1 MEIFMVKEKVNQAK
15 NLLKEYGVDCWI
27 TFVRESQ
34 LNGDPILPYLV
45 GSDVTWH
52 SAFIIT
58 SSGKTA
64 AIVGKYD
71 KKSIEDL
78 GAYDQVMDYVQSV
91 KEQLLDYLKKLNPK
105 QIAINYS
112 KSSEVCD
119 GLTHG
124 MYITLYDYLSGIGYQ
139 DRLISA
145 EKIISSIRQRKSK
158 TEIEYMKMAIKHTE
172 DIFDKVKDFIK
183 PGKTEEE
190 IAEFMRQEVKK
201 KGLEVA
207 WEPKMCPSV
216 FTGPDTAAAHYNPT
230 ERKVEEG
237 HVLNMDFGVKYNGYC
252 SDLQRTFYILRK
264 GEDVPPP
271 EVMKGFNTIVESIE
285 LSRQAMKPGV
295 QGIEIDTINRNYIV
309 SKGYEE
315 FPHALGHQ
323 VGRFSHDGT
332 ALLAPKWEKYANKP
346 FEPIEEG
353 MIFTIEPRLT
363 VKDYGVA
370 TIEEEVLVTAT
381 GAEYISTPQKE
392 IILIKP

>member
-1 MEIFMVKEKVNQAK
+1 MVKEKVNQAK
-15 NLLKEYGVDCWI
+15 ALLKEYGVDCWI

-78 GAYDQVMDYVQSV
+78 GAYDEVMDYVQSV
-91 KEQLLDYLKKLNPK
+91 KEQLLDYLKKINPK
-105 QIAINYS
+105 QIAVNYS

-119 GLTHG
+119 GITHG
-124 MYITLYDYLSGIGYQ
+124 MYITLYDYLSEIGFQ

-158 TEIEYMKMAIKHTE
+158 TEIDNMKQAIKHTE

-190 IAEFMRQEVKK
+190 VAEFMRQEVKK

-230 ERKVEEG
+230 ERTIEEG
-237 HVLNMDFGVKYNGYC
+237 HILNMDFGVKCNGYC

-264 GEDVPPP
+264 GENAPPP

-285 LSRQAMKPGV
+285 LSKQAIKPGV
-295 QGIEIDTINRNYIV
+295 QGIEIDTICRNYIV
-309 SKGYEE
+309 SRGYEE

-363 VKDYGVA
+363 VKDHGVA
-370 TIEEEVLVTAT
+370 TIEEEVLVTKT
-381 GAEYISTPQKE
+381 GAEYISTAQKE

>member
-1 MEIFMVKEKVNQAK
+1 MVKEKVNQAK
-15 NLLKEYGVDCWI
+15 SLLKESGIDCWI
-27 TFVRESQ
+27 TFVRETS

-52 SAFIIT
+52 SAFIVT

-71 KKSIEDL
+71 RKSVEDL
-78 GAYDQVMDYVQSV
+78 GAYDEVMDYVQSI
-91 KEQLLDYLKKLNPK
+91 KEQLLDYVKKINPK

-112 KSSEVCD
+112 KSSEICD
-119 GLTHG
+119 GITHG
-124 MYITLYDYLSGIGYQ
+124 MYITLYDYLSEIGYQ

-145 EKIISSIRQRKSK
+145 EKIISSLRQRKSA
-158 TEIEYMKMAIKHTE
+158 TEVEYMKQAIKHTE
-172 DIFDKVKDFIK
+172 DIFTKVASFIK

-190 IAEFMRQEVKK
+190 IAGFMREEVKN
-201 KGLEVA
+201 KGLLVA
-207 WEPKMCPSV
+207 WDAKVCPSV
-216 FTGPDTAAAHYNPT
+216 FTGPDTAGAHYNPT
-230 ERKVEEG
+230 ERMVEEG
-237 HVLNMDFGVKYNGYC
+237 HILNMDFGVKYNGYC

-285 LSRQAMKPGV
+285 LSKRAIKPGI
-295 QGIEIDTINRNYIV
+295 QGIEIDTICRNYIV

-323 VGRFSHDGT
+323 VGRFAHDGT
-332 ALLAPKWEKYANKP
+332 ALLAPSWEKYANKP

-370 TIEEEVLVTAT
+370 TIEEEVLVTAN
-381 GAEYISTPQKE
+381 GAEYISTAQKE